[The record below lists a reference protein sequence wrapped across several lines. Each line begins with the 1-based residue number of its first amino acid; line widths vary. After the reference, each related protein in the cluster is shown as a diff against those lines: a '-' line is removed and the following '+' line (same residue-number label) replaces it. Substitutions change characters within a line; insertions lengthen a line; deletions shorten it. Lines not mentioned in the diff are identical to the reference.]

1 MFFLLQSENK
11 RTYVLLGVGGEGG
24 WGGGWHWQEWGGGG
38 ERGKRIN
45 MVQIMCTHVCKYK
58 MISVETVAG
67 IGAVGIKERVTG
79 GEFKY
84 DVFDTLLEPL

>member
-1 MFFLLQSENK
+1 
-11 RTYVLLGVGGEGG
+11 
-24 WGGGWHWQEWGGGG
+24 
-38 ERGKRIN
+38 
-45 MVQIMCTHVCKYK
+45 